1 MAVFSSIPQTLSQL
15 IKTGNITPEAA
26 AQWALDN
33 SEFLSNALAK
43 HSAWIKESKIEK
55 FQAAYDGY
63 LEEIEARE
71 KAKGDDTNYKLVSN
85 YAQIIIDT
93 VVDYMIAKPPVWTV
107 EDQQQGDNETKE
119 TEILTEYRKAITALL
134 QQEQGQRV
142 LAEQLRQG
150 SIACY
155 SGVIAWV
162 DEEGQ
167 IDYEEYPAQEIIP
180 IMDVRGRVKMV
191 IRVYEVDV
199 VTEGTTTGTI
209 KKLEV
214 YDSKFILYLKSDEAG
229 TNFEIDPEEVATG
242 NPIQHM
248 AGRIPVSLFF
258 NGTAASYKS
267 RLRRAGT
274 SDLGSGVLDLIVAYS
289 HGLSDK
295 ANLADYL
302 QDQYLK
308 LKGVDVDE
316 KEVIKMRKARA
327 IALKSKDADADFIAQ
342 DQNDQAVENY
352 LTRLEDTI
360 YDTTFTPKISKLDGA
375 TATEVKMKY
384 AALDIKAGK
393 KEIYFRGAIMQLIEI
408 LTDLLNAKILI
419 DANVEDPYEIL
430 SDPDLRNKN
439 EKLYKSEWLTFTLN
453 RNLPQNNKE
462 IADIVAAL
470 SGKVPDT
477 YLYELLWFVDDP
489 VKALAEMKAQN
500 KATADAAAKSSMTA
514 MGFGSEF
521 QSTGTDPNKDDP
533 SKTDPGQGTE

>member
-1 MAVFSSIPQTLSQL
+1 MAVFSNIPEPLA
-15 IKTGNITPEAA
+15 KVDNVTPEVAVKWAA
-26 AQWALDN
+26 DN
-33 SEFLSNALAK
+33 SEFLRNALAK
-43 HSAWIKESKIEK
+43 HEAWIKDSQIEK
-55 FQAAYDGY
+55 YQAAYDGY
-63 LEEIEARE
+63 LDEIEQRE

-107 EDQQQGDNETKE
+107 EDPNQEDNETSE
-119 TEILTEYRKAITALL
+119 AEILTEYRKAITALL

-142 LAEQLRQG
+142 LSEQLRQG

-191 IRVYEVDV
+191 LRVYEVDV
-199 VTEGTTTGTI
+199 EVEGSEISTI

-214 YDSKFILYLKSDEAG
+214 YDSRYILYLRSDEAG
-229 TNFEIDPEEVATG
+229 TSFEVDPDEVKTG

-258 NGTAASYKS
+258 NGTAANYRT

-274 SDLGSGVLDLIVAYS
+274 SDLGNGVFDLIVAYS

-308 LKGVDVDE
+308 LTGVDVDE
-316 KEVIKMRKARA
+316 KEVVKMRKARA

-408 LTDLLNAKILI
+408 LTDLLNAKILVE
-419 DANVEDPYEIL
+419 AGNEDPYEIL
-430 SDPDLRNKN
+430 SDPDLRDKN
-439 EKLYKSEWLTFTLN
+439 DKLYKSAWLTFTLN

-500 KATADAAAKSSMTA
+500 KATADAAAKSNIAA
-514 MGFGSEF
+514 MGFGSDF
-521 QSTGTDPNKDDP
+521 QSTGAENQDNSNSDT
-533 SKTDPGQGTE
+533 GQGTE

>member
-1 MAVFSSIPQTLSQL
+1 MEDP
-15 IKTGNITPEAA
+15 N
-26 AQWALDN
+26 
-33 SEFLSNALAK
+33 
-43 HSAWIKESKIEK
+43 
-55 FQAAYDGY
+55 QA
-63 LEEIEARE
+63 
-71 KAKGDDTNYKLVSN
+71 
-85 YAQIIIDT
+85 
-93 VVDYMIAKPPVWTV
+93 
-107 EDQQQGDNETKE
+107 DNETNE
-119 TEILTEYRKAITALL
+119 AEILTEYRKAITALL
-134 QQEQGQRV
+134 QQKQGQRV

-191 IRVYEVDV
+191 LRVYEVDEA
-199 VTEGTTTGTI
+199 TEGTAEKTI
-209 KKLEV
+209 RKLEI
-214 YDSKFILYLKSDEAG
+214 YDSRYILYLKSDEAG
-229 TNFEIDPEEVATG
+229 TTFEVDPDELTTG

-248 AGRIPVSLFF
+248 AGRIPVSLFI
-258 NGTAASYKS
+258 NGTAANYKT
-267 RLRRAGT
+267 RLKRAGT
-274 SDLGSGVLDLIVAYS
+274 SDLGNGVFDLIVAYS

-360 YDTTFTPKISKLDGA
+360 YDTTFTPKISKLSGA

-393 KEIYFRGAIMQLIEI
+393 KEIYFRGAIVQLIEI
-408 LTDLLNAKILI
+408 LTDLLNAKILV
-419 DANVEDPYEIL
+419 DNGEDNPYEIL
-430 SDPDLRNKN
+430 SDPEAM
-439 EKLYKSEWLTFTLN
+439 EKRQDLYKSTWLTFTLN
-453 RNLPQNNKE
+453 RSLPQNNKE

-489 VKALAEMKAQN
+489 VKALEEMKAQS
-500 KATADAAAKSSMTA
+500 KATADAAAKANMAS

-521 QSTGTDPNKDDP
+521 QSTETDPNATDPNK
-533 SKTDPGQGTE
+533 TETGQGTE

>member
-1 MAVFSSIPQTLSQL
+1 MAVFSNIPEPLAKLNTV
-15 IKTGNITPEAA
+15 TPEAA
-26 AQWALDN
+26 AKWATDN
-33 SEFLSNALAK
+33 AEFLKNALAK
-43 HSAWIKESKIEK
+43 HEAWINESQIEK
-55 FQAAYDGY
+55 YQAAYDGY
-63 LEEIEARE
+63 LDEIEKRE

-107 EDQQQGDNETKE
+107 EDPNQDDKETKE
-119 TEILTEYRKAITALL
+119 APILTEYRKAITQLL
-134 QQEQGQRV
+134 QQEQAQRV

-162 DEEGQ
+162 DEEGK
-167 IDYEEYPAQEIIP
+167 IDFEEYPAQEIIP
-180 IMDVRGRVKMV
+180 VMDVRGRVKMV
-191 IRVYEVDV
+191 LRAYDVDV
-199 VTEGTTTGTI
+199 EVNGAEVSTI

-214 YDSKFILYLKSDEAG
+214 YDSRYILYLKSDETG
-229 TNFEIDPEEVATG
+229 TSFDVDPDEIATG

-248 AGRIPVSLFF
+248 AGRIPVSLFI
-258 NGTAASYKS
+258 NGTAASYKT

-274 SDLGSGVLDLIVAYS
+274 SDLGNGVFDLIVAYS
-289 HGLSDK
+289 NGLSDK

-316 KEVIKMRKARA
+316 KEVVKMRKARA
-327 IALKSKDADADFIAQ
+327 IALKSKDADAEFIAQ

-352 LTRLEDTI
+352 LNRLEDTI

-375 TATEVKMKY
+375 TATEIKMKY

-393 KEIYFRGAIMQLIEI
+393 KEIYFRGAVMQLVEI
-408 LTDLLNAKILI
+408 LTDLLNAKILV
-419 DANVEDPYEIL
+419 DGGNDSPYEIL
-430 SDPDLRNKN
+430 SDPEAVESN
-439 EKLYKSEWLTFTLN
+439 EKLYKSSWITFTLN

-462 IADIVAAL
+462 IADIVTEL
-470 SGKVPDT
+470 SGKVPDS

-489 VKALAEMKAQN
+489 VKALEEMKAQSE
-500 KATADAAAKSSMTA
+500 AAAKSTAAASMAA
-514 MGFGSEF
+514 MGYNSEF
-521 QSTGTDPNKDDP
+521 QSTGTENQNTNNDN
-533 SKTDPGQGTE
+533 TDQTTE